1 MQIIISIN
9 TFVSNMIQYEIIS
22 IGSLHEPFK
31 PQLMNC
37 LSLFDHFVMLAL
49 KGLSFLQYQMD

>member
-1 MQIIISIN
+1 MQTTISIN

-22 IGSLHEPFK
+22 IASSHEPFK

-37 LSLFDHFVMLAL
+37 LSLFDHFVKLMEV
-49 KGLSFLQYQMD
+49 